1 MTTTKS
7 RNQENSSYQGLDKIH
22 SYELCGSLQSQ
33 NRFTYQFRKQ
43 KFAV

>member
-7 RNQENSSYQGLDKIH
+7 RNQENPSYQGLDKIN
-22 SYELCGSLQSQ
+22 SYELCGSIQFR
-33 NRFTYQFRKQ
+33 NRFACQFRKQ